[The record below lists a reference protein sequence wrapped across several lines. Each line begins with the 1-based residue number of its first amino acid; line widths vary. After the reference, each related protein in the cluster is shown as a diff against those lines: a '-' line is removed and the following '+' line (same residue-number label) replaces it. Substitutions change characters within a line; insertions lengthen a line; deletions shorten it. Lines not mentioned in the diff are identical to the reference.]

1 MNYLRREYFNQ
12 WYRLSSYFVALIT
25 SQIPDILLLGLVS
38 SSTLYF
44 GTDQPVELNR
54 FLLYLLATLLTSMVS
69 SSYGLALSSRL
80 NLLVCKKES
89 FFNENRK
96 T

>member
-25 SQIPDILLLGLVS
+25 SQIPDIVLLGLIS
-38 SSTLYF
+38 SATLYF
-44 GTDQPVELNR
+44 ATDQPAELNR
-54 FLLYLLATLLTSMVS
+54 FLLFLLVTLLTSMIS

-80 NLLVCKKES
+80 NLLVCKERFS
-89 FFNENRK
+89 FKQWNS
-96 T
+96 